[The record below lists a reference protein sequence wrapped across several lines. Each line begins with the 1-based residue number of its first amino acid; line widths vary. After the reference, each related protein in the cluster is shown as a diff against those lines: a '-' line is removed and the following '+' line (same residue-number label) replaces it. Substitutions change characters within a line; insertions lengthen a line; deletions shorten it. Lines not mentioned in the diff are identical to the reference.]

1 MQLALRRL
9 KTEVERVSNAPSK
22 PLKAYFYGM
31 TLLSTIHKLKE
42 GYPVEDT
49 YAEIVKTNIVPGGEA
64 ANGATLLSHW
74 GVETVLDGPHLGNA
88 TRGQLLEALQKYG
101 VDCSSMHYDPDFEG
115 WKDIVLSG
123 GGTRTVFGWFQS
135 LFSEGHRNWNEVNQ
149 EAVELAD
156 VVAIDPFFG
165 ESSLQ
170 VARVCIKNKTPFV
183 SIDSHF
189 DDVLAQKAAAIV
201 VSGEFRE
208 REFAGVDRIKLL
220 ESYSARCEGL
230 VIFTSGSGDIYF
242 AEAGEV
248 SAIPPYPVEVED
260 TLAAGDSFR
269 AGVAYAIAK
278 GLEAKQVVRYG
289 AAVAALVCGRFP
301 SIHPVPTL
309 DEVEE
314 LVFGE

>member
-1 MQLALRRL
+1 
-9 KTEVERVSNAPSK
+9 
-22 PLKAYFYGM
+22 M

-49 YAEIVKTNIVPGGEA
+49 YAEIVKTNVVPGGEA

-74 GVETVLDGPHLGNA
+74 GVETKLDGPHLGTV
-88 TRGQLLEALQKYG
+88 TRGPLLEALQKYG
-101 VDCSSMHYDPDFEG
+101 VDCSLMHFDPGFEG

-135 LFSEGHRNWNEVNQ
+135 LFSEGRRHWNEVYQ
-149 EAVELAD
+149 DAVEQAD

-165 ESSLQ
+165 DSSLK
-170 VARVCIKNKTPFV
+170 VAEACIGRNTPFV
-183 SIDSHF
+183 SIDSHY

-208 REFAGVDRIKLL
+208 REFAGVDRLELL
-220 ESYSARCEGL
+220 ESYSTLCEGL
-230 VIFTSGSGDIYF
+230 VIFTSGSGEIYF
-242 AEAGEV
+242 AEGGEV
-248 SAIPPYPVEVED
+248 CSVLPYPIEVED

-269 AGVAYAIAK
+269 AGVAYGIAMGK
-278 GLEAKQVVRYG
+278 EAKQVVRYG

-309 DEVEE
+309 AEVEE